1 MLSFTFRVKCLNV
14 EKDVYSDFKANISR
28 LRDAA
33 VAVAATD
40 AASLVERRNKKRSN
54 LVQLSLSE
62 PQHT

>member
-33 VAVAATD
+33 VAVAAT
-40 AASLVERRNKKRSN
+40 SLVERRNKKRSN